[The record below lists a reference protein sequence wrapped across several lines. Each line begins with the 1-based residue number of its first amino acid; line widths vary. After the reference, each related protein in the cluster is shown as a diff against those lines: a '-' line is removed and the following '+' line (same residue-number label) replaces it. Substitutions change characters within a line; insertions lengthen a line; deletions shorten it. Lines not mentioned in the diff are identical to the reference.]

1 MPVFRPACVLRCRTT
16 ALRRLPE
23 MALTPLDPPPPLQ
36 SWISSKTLSYQLQ
49 LAPKLDVRWRKR
61 LMAVA
66 TAATDFRMLAAV
78 EMAEKVDE
86 DLRSLKQRTCVVA
99 AAPFP
104 PGPPLSSPQAR
115 LVRVPRRGGVG
126 CMLGGTG
133 GASLPHPTER
143 MQPESAPVTSPGPS
157 SSGTSLSWAAPML
170 CPTPARAA
178 PERRLTAP
186 PLRRHTS
193 PPPTRRSPACL
204 ADPPCN
210 RR

>member
-1 MPVFRPACVLRCRTT
+1 MPVCRPACVLRCRTT

-61 LMAVA
+61 LMAVV

-99 AAPFP
+99 AAPIP

-126 CMLGGTG
+126 CMLGGMG

-157 SSGTSLSWAAPML
+157 SSGTSLS
-170 CPTPARAA
+170 
-178 PERRLTAP
+178 
-186 PLRRHTS
+186 
-193 PPPTRRSPACL
+193 
-204 ADPPCN
+204 
-210 RR
+210 